1 MADTPFG
8 LSFGNPAK
16 YMGQSPLAEA
26 GKALKTGA
34 VLLGLQQIGA
44 ISALDKLGVKPNQTG
59 GFSYNN
65 PTSPAGS
72 APPMA
77 ATAPVAPVVPAPTTV
92 QPVVPNAATPMQTS
106 PATTTPPATIGVDI
120 LDGKYHG
127 AEHSYLEPQYNPMQ
141 GFSGGMFG

>member
-34 VLLGLQQIGA
+34 VLWGLQQTGA
-44 ISALDKLGVKPNQTG
+44 ISALDKLGVKPNQAG
-59 GFSYNN
+59 GFSYSN
-65 PTSPAGS
+65 PTAPTGS
-72 APPMA
+72 VPPMA
-77 ATAPVAPVVPAPTTV
+77 SSSPVTPVVPAPAGV
-92 QPVVPNAATPMQTS
+92 QPVAPNAATPMQTA
-106 PATTTPPATIGVDI
+106 PTTTPPPTIGVDI

-141 GFSGGMFG
+141 GMVGGMFG